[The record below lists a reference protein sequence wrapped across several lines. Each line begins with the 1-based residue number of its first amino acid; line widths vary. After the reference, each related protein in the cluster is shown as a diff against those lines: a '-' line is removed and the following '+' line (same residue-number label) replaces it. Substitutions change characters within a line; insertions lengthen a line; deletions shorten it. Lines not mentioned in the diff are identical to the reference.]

1 MTCKNCHEDALE
13 ATQLPRIP
21 VKLRRFAPTAAV
33 GAVLILGGLLGLG
46 LPVMLDRGVDLS
58 WALIGVPV
66 LLVVCTPIL
75 IMVALRLMSEQAIWR
90 CTNCGFSVD
99 RS

>member
-1 MTCKNCHEDALE
+1 MTCENCCKGELE
-13 ATQLPRIP
+13 ATQVPRIP
-21 VKLRRFAPTAAV
+21 AKLQRFVLAAGV

-46 LPVMLDRGVDLS
+46 LPLMLDRGIDLS

-66 LLVVCTPIL
+66 LLLVCTPPI
-75 IMVALRLMSEQAIWR
+75 IMAALRLLSEQAIWR
-90 CTNCGFSVD
+90 CTSCGFSVE